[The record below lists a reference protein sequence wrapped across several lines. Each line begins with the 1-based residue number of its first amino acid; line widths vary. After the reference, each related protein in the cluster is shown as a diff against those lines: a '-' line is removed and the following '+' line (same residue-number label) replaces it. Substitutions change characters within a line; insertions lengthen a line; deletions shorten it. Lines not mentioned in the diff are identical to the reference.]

1 MVEERP
7 KNLSANT
14 LPTDGYGVEVD
25 GKIKSHHTTSDAAIK
40 AGTEI
45 KRHFPVVQVKIL
57 DAANHTQTQV
67 ETPTEPAE
75 VVAEEAATV
84 DEPLEVEKKKER
96 ITVASRRKA
105 T

>member
-25 GKIKSHHTTSDAAIK
+25 GKIKSHHITSEAAFK
-40 AGTEI
+40 AGSDI

-75 VVAEEAATV
+75 IIAAEMDVESPT
-84 DEPLEVEKKKER
+84 DPEKKKER
-96 ITVASRRKA
+96 TTVASRRK
-105 T
+105 TI

>member
-25 GKIKSHHTTSDAAIK
+25 GKIKSHHITSEAAFK
-40 AGTEI
+40 AGSDI

-75 VVAEEAATV
+75 MDVESPT
-84 DEPLEVEKKKER
+84 DPEKKKER
-96 ITVASRRKA
+96 TTVAPRRK
-105 T
+105 TI